1 MTVEQASKRFNIAKE
16 ELNGYIN
23 EGYILKSGDE
33 PDEYDFQNLGTIRT
47 LLQFNIT
54 GTDLCR
60 YLNLEKKKDKTA
72 DSERIN
78 LLYAARTKLL
88 DEIHEK
94 QKILDKI
101 DYFIYEIKNRGN
113 E

>member
-1 MTVEQASKRFNIAKE
+1 MYRYVWV
-16 ELNGYIN
+16 Y
-23 EGYILKSGDE
+23 YILKSGDE

-60 YLNLEKKKDKTA
+60 YLNLEKKKNKTA

-113 E
+113 K